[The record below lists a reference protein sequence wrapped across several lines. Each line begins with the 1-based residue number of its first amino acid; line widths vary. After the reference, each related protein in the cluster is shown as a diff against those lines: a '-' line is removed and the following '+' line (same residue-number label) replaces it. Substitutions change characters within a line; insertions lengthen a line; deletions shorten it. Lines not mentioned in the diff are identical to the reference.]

1 MKEKEIAKPFVVIL
15 DDAKEE
21 IVKSINKIAND
32 NNLSYF
38 MLNLIINDIHQEIQ
52 IKQEQ
57 ERKIA
62 RENYEKLIKNQE
74 RKSDKND

>member
-1 MKEKEIAKPFVVIL
+1 MNEKEIQKPFTVVL

-21 IVKSINKIAND
+21 IVKSINKIASD

-38 MLNLIINDIHQEIQ
+38 MLNIIMNDIHQEIQ

-57 ERKIA
+57 ERKIV
-62 RENYEKLIKNQE
+62 RENYEKL
-74 RKSDKND
+74 RKEK

>member
-1 MKEKEIAKPFVVIL
+1 MNEKEIQKPFTVVL

-21 IVKSINKIAND
+21 IVKSINKIASD

-38 MLNLIINDIHQEIQ
+38 MLNIIMNDIHQEIQ

-57 ERKIA
+57 ERKIV
-62 RENYEKLIKNQE
+62 RENYEKL
-74 RKSDKND
+74 RKESDKK

>member
-62 RENYEKLIKNQE
+62 REVYEKS
-74 RKSDKND
+74 RKESDKK